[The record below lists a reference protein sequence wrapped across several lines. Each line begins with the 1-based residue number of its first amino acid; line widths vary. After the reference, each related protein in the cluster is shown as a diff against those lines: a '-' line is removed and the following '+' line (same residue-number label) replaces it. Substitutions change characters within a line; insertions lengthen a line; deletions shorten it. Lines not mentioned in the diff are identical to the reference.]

1 MVGDFGHHNP
11 VPGSKVFFF
20 LMWRKN
26 SLGLL
31 YRTPAHGNN
40 QPESGMAS
48 FLEIISR
55 SYDMALDRW
64 TGEDW
69 FGRLKPKKNWFW
81 AMARCCWAHLV
92 LQVRSFGPQQNIG
105 FGGLSQPATQVGYK
119 DAPFRPTSSFHLA
132 RLGGEWALLVQRSAR
147 YHIISFR
154 LVGRVK
160 LPHRAP
166 PRVST

>member
-1 MVGDFGHHNP
+1 
-11 VPGSKVFFF
+11 
-20 LMWRKN
+20 MWRKN

-69 FGRLKPKKNWFW
+69 FGRLKPKKKTG
-81 AMARCCWAHLV
+81 
-92 LQVRSFGPQQNIG
+92 FGPWHVAV
-105 FGGLSQPATQVGYK
+105 GLIW
-119 DAPFRPTSSFHLA
+119 FCR
-132 RLGGEWALLVQRSAR
+132 
-147 YHIISFR
+147 
-154 LVGRVK
+154 
-160 LPHRAP
+160 
-166 PRVST
+166 